1 VGALHEGGFHNG
13 EPRGIRDTDGV
24 LDQVAIL
31 APANAGTLRL
41 TGKLGVDAG
50 ADAGSDIYSSLR
62 RGVTTD
68 VSGFAVLNVAG
79 TSRRY
84 EVSLL
89 TGSATDRGKFSYP
102 VTDIA
107 IQLDQG

>member
-1 VGALHEGGFHNG
+1 LFD
-13 EPRGIRDTDGV
+13 IDSM
-24 LDQVAIL
+24 LDQVAIQ
-31 APANAGTLRL
+31 APANARTLTL

-50 ADAGSDIYSSLR
+50 ADAGFDIYSSLR

-79 TSRRY
+79 TSRLH
-84 EVSLL
+84 EVSPL